1 MVDLNKVAIQVAEV
15 HRAFTDV
22 VNKACDVFSLIED
35 EADKAR
41 CENDF
46 DVAINKADEVFS
58 LIEDADEKEAYYKP
72 FDDGINQAEVALANA
87 AGWVQTEVITNLT
100 FQE

>member
-1 MVDLNKVAIQVAEV
+1 MAGGSPHHPYYKPQNLSIMAVDLNKVAIQVAELNK
-15 HRAFTDV
+15 AFTDLV
-22 VNKACDVFSLIED
+22 
-35 EADKAR
+35 
-41 CENDF
+41 
-46 DVAINKADEVFS
+46 NKADEVFS

>member
-1 MVDLNKVAIQVAEV
+1 MAVDLNKVATQVAELNK
-15 HRAFTDV
+15 AFTDLV
-22 VNKACDVFSLIED
+22 
-35 EADKAR
+35 
-41 CENDF
+41 
-46 DVAINKADEVFS
+46 NKADEVFS
-58 LIEDADEKEAYYKP
+58 LIKDADEKEAYYKP

>member
-1 MVDLNKVAIQVAEV
+1 MAVDLNKVATQVAAI
-15 HRAFTDV
+15 HKAFTDV
-22 VNKACDVFSLIED
+22 VNKACD
-35 EADKAR
+35 
-41 CENDF
+41 
-46 DVAINKADEVFS
+46 VFS

>member
-1 MVDLNKVAIQVAEV
+1 MAVALNKVATKVAELNK
-15 HRAFTDV
+15 AFTDLV
-22 VNKACDVFSLIED
+22 
-35 EADKAR
+35 
-41 CENDF
+41 
-46 DVAINKADEVFS
+46 NKADEVFS

-72 FDDGINQAEVALANA
+72 FDDGINQAEVALADA

>member
-1 MVDLNKVAIQVAEV
+1 MKVDLNRLAIEMAELN
-15 HRAFTDV
+15 RSFTNLV
-22 VNKACDVFSLIED
+22 
-35 EADKAR
+35 
-41 CENDF
+41 
-46 DVAINKADEVFS
+46 NKADEVFS

-72 FDDGINQAEVALANA
+72 FGDGINQAEVALANA

>member
-1 MVDLNKVAIQVAEV
+1 MAGESPHHPYYKPQNLSIMAVDLNKLAIEMAELNK
-15 HRAFTDV
+15 AFTDLV
-22 VNKACDVFSLIED
+22 
-35 EADKAR
+35 
-41 CENDF
+41 
-46 DVAINKADEVFS
+46 NKADEVFS

>member
-1 MVDLNKVAIQVAEV
+1 MKVDLNRLATQVAELNK
-15 HRAFTDV
+15 AFTDLV
-22 VNKACDVFSLIED
+22 
-35 EADKAR
+35 
-41 CENDF
+41 
-46 DVAINKADEVFS
+46 NKADEVFS

>member
-1 MVDLNKVAIQVAEV
+1 MKVDLNKVATQVAEL
-15 HRAFTDV
+15 
-22 VNKACDVFSLIED
+22 NKALTDI
-35 EADKAR
+35 
-41 CENDF
+41 
-46 DVAINKADEVFS
+46 INKADEVFS

>member
-1 MVDLNKVAIQVAEV
+1 MKINGWQGESPHHPYYKPQNLRIMAVDLNKLAIEMAELN
-15 HRAFTDV
+15 RSFTNLV
-22 VNKACDVFSLIED
+22 
-35 EADKAR
+35 
-41 CENDF
+41 
-46 DVAINKADEVFS
+46 NKADEVFS

>member
-1 MVDLNKVAIQVAEV
+1 MKVDLNKVAIQVAELNK
-15 HRAFTDV
+15 AFTELV
-22 VNKACDVFSLIED
+22 
-35 EADKAR
+35 
-41 CENDF
+41 
-46 DVAINKADEVFS
+46 NKADEVFS

>member
-1 MVDLNKVAIQVAEV
+1 MVDLNKVAIQVAELNK
-15 HRAFTDV
+15 AFTDL
-22 VNKACDVFSLIED
+22 VNKAE
-35 EADKAR
+35 
-41 CENDF
+41 
-46 DVAINKADEVFS
+46 EVFS

>member
-1 MVDLNKVAIQVAEV
+1 MAGAKAPPSNYKPQNINIMAVDLNRLATQVAELNK
-15 HRAFTDV
+15 AFTDLV
-22 VNKACDVFSLIED
+22 
-35 EADKAR
+35 
-41 CENDF
+41 
-46 DVAINKADEVFS
+46 NKADEVFS

>member
-1 MVDLNKVAIQVAEV
+1 MKVDLNRLAIQVAELN
-15 HRAFTDV
+15 RAFTDLV
-22 VNKACDVFSLIED
+22 
-35 EADKAR
+35 
-41 CENDF
+41 
-46 DVAINKADEVFS
+46 NKADEVFS

>member
-1 MVDLNKVAIQVAEV
+1 MAELNK
-15 HRAFTDV
+15 AFTDLV
-22 VNKACDVFSLIED
+22 
-35 EADKAR
+35 
-41 CENDF
+41 
-46 DVAINKADEVFS
+46 NKADEVFS
-58 LIEDADEKEAYYKP
+58 LIEDADEKESYYKP

>member
-1 MVDLNKVAIQVAEV
+1 MKVDLNRLAIQMAELNK
-15 HRAFTDV
+15 AFTDLV
-22 VNKACDVFSLIED
+22 
-35 EADKAR
+35 
-41 CENDF
+41 
-46 DVAINKADEVFS
+46 NKADEVFS

-72 FDDGINQAEVALANA
+72 FDDGINQAEVALADA

>member
-1 MVDLNKVAIQVAEV
+1 MKVDLSRLAIQMAELNK
-15 HRAFTDV
+15 AFTDLV
-22 VNKACDVFSLIED
+22 
-35 EADKAR
+35 
-41 CENDF
+41 
-46 DVAINKADEVFS
+46 NKADEVFS

>member
-1 MVDLNKVAIQVAEV
+1 MKVDLNKVATQVAELNK
-15 HRAFTDV
+15 AFTDLV
-22 VNKACDVFSLIED
+22 
-35 EADKAR
+35 
-41 CENDF
+41 
-46 DVAINKADEVFS
+46 NKADEVFS

-100 FQE
+100 LQE

>member
-1 MVDLNKVAIQVAEV
+1 M
-15 HRAFTDV
+15 
-22 VNKACDVFSLIED
+22 
-35 EADKAR
+35 
-41 CENDF
+41 
-46 DVAINKADEVFS
+46 FS